1 MDDNGKKPDERE
13 NINQSNKNGPVEDDE
28 KYLKNSGNS
37 GEDGKTE
44 KTREMSSETPNSNK
58 THPDN
63 REKQTDNISP
73 PPDDRREKREKLK
86 ELKELD
92 SDGVL
97 DEEGILEEEI
107 DSQKEI
113 IEKEKEAENVDILSS
128 LEGKTVYRV
137 KVVHSNATEFC
148 ICVPEL
154 EVKEGDYVIVTT
166 RYGRDLGRVQ
176 GILTNLLE
184 IGTNQ
189 VITLQKKATEKDL
202 KLFEDNKEKDNKAFA
217 ICKEKI
223 EQHGLEMKLVSAHY
237 LLDEPKILFFF
248 TAEARVD
255 FRELV
260 KDLVAVFK
268 TRIELRQIG
277 VRDESRLLG
286 GLGMCGRGFCCNTI
300 TDKLQPVS
308 IKMAKEQNLSL
319 NSLKISG
326 ACGRLL
332 CCLAYEYPYYK
343 EQKEKLPSI
352 GENITYSN
360 INYAVTDINLFTRK
374 IALKDTNDRTY
385 TIDFDKI
392 KRNSK
397 EERWEIVSLV

>member
-1 MDDNGKKPDERE
+1 MDDIEKQPDENE
-13 NINQSNKNGPVEDDE
+13 NIPRKESDPSDINLE
-28 KYLKNSGNS
+28 KH
-37 GEDGKTE
+37 D
-44 KTREMSSETPNSNK
+44 
-58 THPDN
+58 
-63 REKQTDNISP
+63 
-73 PPDDRREKREKLK
+73 
-86 ELKELD
+86 
-92 SDGVL
+92 
-97 DEEGILEEEI
+97 
-107 DSQKEI
+107 
-113 IEKEKEAENVDILSS
+113 EAENNIHTSVKDDQSDNETALKDEADAELEESEKGKGTENAEAVVDLD
-128 LEGKTVYRV
+128 GKTVYRV

-148 ICVPEL
+148 VCRPDL
-154 EVKEGDYVIVTT
+154 EVEQGDFVILPT

-176 GILTNLLE
+176 GIVTNLTE

-189 VITLQKKATEKDL
+189 VITLQRKATERDL
-202 KLFEDNKEKDNKAFA
+202 KLYEDNKEKDKKAFS

-223 EQHGLEMKLVSAHY
+223 EQHQLEMKLVSAHY

-308 IKMAKEQNLSL
+308 IKMAKEQDLSL

-332 CCLAYEYPYYK
+332 CCLAYEYQYYK
-343 EQKEKLPSI
+343 DRKSNLPSP
-352 GENITYSN
+352 GEKIIHDNNSF
-360 INYAVTDINLFTRK
+360 AVTDVNLFTCT
-374 IALKDTNDRTY
+374 IALKDSKDN
-385 TIDFDKI
+385 IVKVNFDNI
-392 KRNSK
+392 KRNTK
-397 EERWEIVSLV
+397 NDRWEITSLA